1 MANSLSKNPIVLD
14 TPGTGVVISTTEK
27 DIQAIVYRAGTSA
40 GAACQLL
47 DGSAGDVVF
56 DAAGAA
62 NTTIVLTLQEP
73 LRVSGLYLPSTG
85 LEANG
90 KLLIYTS
97 PSRRP
102 YYL

>member
-1 MANSLSKNPIVLD
+1 MANSLNKNPIVLD
-14 TPGTGVVISTTEK
+14 TPGTGVSISTAER
-27 DIQAIVYRAGTSA
+27 DIQAIVYRVGTTA
-40 GAACQLL
+40 GAACQLQ
-47 DGSAGDVVF
+47 DGSAGDVIF

-73 LRVSGLYLPSTG
+73 LRVSGLYLQT